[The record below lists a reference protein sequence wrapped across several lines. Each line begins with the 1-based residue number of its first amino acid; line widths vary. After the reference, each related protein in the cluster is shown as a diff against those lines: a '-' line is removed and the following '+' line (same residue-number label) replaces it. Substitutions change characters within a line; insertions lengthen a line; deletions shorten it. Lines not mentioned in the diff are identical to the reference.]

1 MWYLVGSRIPVSYCY
16 LSSNYFYILYIH
28 KLASTI
34 YLKDLSCVLK
44 EGFDMENLVTDF
56 HKRILETDSY
66 LKILL
71 DKTAAIKIKIGK

>member
-1 MWYLVGSRIPVSYCY
+1 MWYLGFPFHIVIFLQITFTSCT
-16 LSSNYFYILYIH
+16 IH

-71 DKTAAIKIKIGK
+71 DKIAAIKIKIGK